1 MNSPNTFA
9 DNKIILRS
17 TNLLEEHA
25 REMHRWLLLTVAIF
39 AGAFSIMSLI
49 LKDYQQA
56 YVSALSV
63 PGVGLAFLMY
73 KKGYLYLSKVFNGLQ
88 IIGMIATVSLLTGPE
103 TLTFMYFF
111 PITISAII
119 AFQGKEKYTG
129 YALILIIF
137 AVLIVLTT
145 IPIPTDDMHL
155 DPEHLKIDRFANVI
169 GVTICCIIIL
179 IFIIRA
185 MDNVQRQL
193 LESSNVIHDKNK
205 ELISAIYSRD
215 KLMSVIAHDL
225 RSPMA
230 AVTMTVDVCTK
241 PEIDEETKLELLH
254 MLKNKATQVMSMTD
268 QLLDWS
274 RSQTG
279 NLQCNQEPIPVQHF
293 HNYIN
298 DWGTLI
304 AETKNISFELDFEF
318 RDTDVLMCDK
328 NMIETVLR
336 NLISNAVKFSN
347 AGNKIIIRSREFEH
361 KRIFEIQDFGK
372 GMSYE
377 QLQKLRD
384 GISFTT
390 FGTNREKGNGFGLQL
405 VQEFLRRH
413 DSCLEVESTL
423 GEGSSFR
430 FKL

>member
-1 MNSPNTFA
+1 MSQKNTFT

-39 AGAFSIMSLI
+39 AASFSIVSLI
-49 LKDYQQA
+49 LQDYQQA
-56 YVSALSV
+56 FVSALSI
-63 PGVGLAFLMY
+63 PGVGIAYLMY
-73 KKGYLYLSKVFNGLQ
+73 MRGYLYLSKVFNGLQ
-88 IIGMIATVSLLTGPE
+88 IIGMIAKVSLLTGPE

-129 YALILIIF
+129 YALVIIIFIVLII
-137 AVLIVLTT
+137 LTT
-145 IPIPTDDMHL
+145 IPIPTDIMHL

-179 IFIIRA
+179 VFMIRA

-205 ELISAIYSRD
+205 ELITAIYSRD

-230 AVTMTVDVCTK
+230 AVSMTVDVCTK
-241 PEIDEETKLELLH
+241 LEIDEETKLELLH

-279 NLQCNQEPIPVQHF
+279 NLQCNQEAIPVQHF
-293 HNYIN
+293 YNYIT
-298 DWGTLI
+298 DWGKLI
-304 AETKNISFELDFEF
+304 AETKNIAFEFEFEF
-318 RDTDVLMCDK
+318 RDTDILMCDK

-336 NLISNAVKFSN
+336 NLISNAVKFSD
-347 AGNKIIIRSREFEH
+347 AGNKIIIRSSNFEN
-361 KRIFEIQDFGK
+361 RRLFEIQDFGK
-372 GMSYE
+372 GMSKE

-413 DSCLEVESTL
+413 NSLLEVESKL
-423 GEGSSFR
+423 GEGSLFR
-430 FKL
+430 FEI